1 MEKRLMEDKLKNLM
15 AETFNLTKDSIDES
29 TEMSQVNG
37 WDSLRHMELV
47 TLLEETFKIT
57 LEVEEILEMKSFSKI
72 LEILK
77 GKGINDS

>member
-1 MEKRLMEDKLKNLM
+1 MEDKLKNFM
-15 AETFNLTKDSIDES
+15 SEMFNLTKESIGED
-29 TEMSQVNG
+29 TEMSKVVG

-47 TLLEETFKIT
+47 TLLEESFKIT
-57 LEVEEILEMKSFSKI
+57 LEIEEILEMKSFSKI